1 MAQTSEAK
9 FLLSARA
16 VEQFPR
22 ALDFEAA
29 FFGRSNVGKSSLL
42 NEYTGMNKLAR
53 VSSTPGCTREINFFS
68 VDNKYYLVDLPGYG
82 YARYSKDEQQRWAEL
97 INEYITLRA
106 GRILG
111 IVILDIRR
119 GLTPLDIMLLEIL
132 KSKNVNFIIVAT
144 KIDKLKT
151 NELRAATL
159 KVKSQIKLEGFESE
173 IIRFSAVTGEG
184 KKELYNNITKK
195 YQLFRQA
202 AREKAEDVFIDE

>member
-144 KIDKLKT
+144 KSDKLKT

-159 KVKSQIKLEGFESE
+159 KVKSQLKLEGFDSE

-202 AREKAEDVFIDE
+202 AREKAEDVFVNE

>member
-159 KVKSQIKLEGFESE
+159 KVKSQLKLEGFDSE

-202 AREKAEDVFIDE
+202 AREKAEDVFVNE

>member
-22 ALDFEAA
+22 ALDFEVA

-82 YARYSKDEQQRWAEL
+82 YARYSKDEQRRWAEL

-111 IVILDIRR
+111 VVILDIRR
-119 GLTPLDIMLLEIL
+119 GLTSLDIMLLEIL
-132 KSKNVNFIIVAT
+132 KAKSVNFIIIAT

-159 KVKSQIKLEGFESE
+159 KVKTQVKLEGFDSE

-202 AREKAEDVFIDE
+202 AREKAENIFIDE